1 MSADNAV
8 RQAMYIASTEAGLT
22 KAEALEKAFE
32 IINFRRR
39 GSSKM
44 LQLMGQTVP
53 FFYAYLSAQRVA
65 YKTLTLS
72 GISPT
77 ERKAALETLA
87 QTTAAVMALSFIY
100 AMANG
105 DDEEYKKTPST
116 VRDRS
121 LIIPGSGG
129 VRIPLRPDFFLFPKV
144 IAEHTYQLITDEGY
158 SDGAKFRKSMA
169 DLFANATLSPNA
181 VPQLIK
187 PTFEAAI
194 NYSFFEGKPI
204 VGFFEQNKEA
214 GRQFNDST
222 SEMAKWFGQFGAS
235 PQMVDHLIRGYF
247 GSVGG
252 LTLWGTNFFIEG
264 EPGVPRPELTAH
276 DMLTTMPGVGA
287 FKQKPTENALK
298 VDFYELRDA
307 IAKVKNTYDD
317 MKVRSPEGLEAFIQD
332 EKNLARLAMDKQIT
346 KIGDHL
352 SKIRR
357 AVQQVA
363 AAPESRM
370 SASEKQ
376 ERIKELRDVELDLLK
391 AVDVKALRAQAKL

>member
-1 MSADNAV
+1 M
-8 RQAMYIASTEAGLT
+8 
-22 KAEALEKAFE
+22 
-32 IINFRRR
+32 
-39 GSSKM
+39 
-44 LQLMGQTVP
+44 
-53 FFYAYLSAQRVA
+53 
-65 YKTLTLS
+65 
-72 GISPT
+72 
-77 ERKAALETLA
+77 
-87 QTTAAVMALSFIY
+87 
-100 AMANG
+100 
-105 DDEEYKKTPST
+105 
-116 VRDRS
+116 
-121 LIIPGSGG
+121 
-129 VRIPLRPDFFLFPKV
+129 
-144 IAEHTYQLITDEGY
+144 
-158 SDGAKFRKSMA
+158 
-169 DLFANATLSPNA
+169 
-181 VPQLIK
+181 
-187 PTFEAAI
+187 
-194 NYSFFEGKPI
+194 
-204 VGFFEQNKEA
+204 
-214 GRQFNDST
+214 
-222 SEMAKWFGQFGAS
+222 
-235 PQMVDHLIRGYF
+235 
-247 GSVGG
+247 
-252 LTLWGTNFFIEG
+252 WGTNFFIEG